1 MSVYNQSISKTH
13 IIDPVYN
20 RANFRAEYRLEPE
33 TIYFSNLRLI
43 GLGVEGTTGGKRYN
57 ALCGAYGI
65 IKQIILMD
73 DNEVLDQL
81 HEANRFLSFKMFN
94 NENQKSMDVNNS
106 IAKNASGN
114 AFLGL
119 EDGANSAGSKI
130 TTWEVR
136 PSTTG
141 VIGGARGES
150 RAWLDLKKALPLLS
164 SLSALDT
171 RQFKNLKVIVEY
183 SSDLD
188 DFMREADDTNTATYE
203 AQLIADEIIDVN
215 ERKAQAWPGSVAYTS
230 IEHDVVSVPAVTP
243 TDADNTP
250 VQTQRFKVN
259 GFLNKSVGRVLI
271 QKAPLLLGTY
281 KTGND
286 NHNVGKWASS
296 SFFGEKLN
304 LRVNGVTKLAGQ
316 GITDEASRLA
326 VMHDAW
332 GRCSA
337 YPFSSSLAYEE
348 ADGTDRDVFIK
359 TGNNDIGVLDY
370 YGMFI
375 NDEVLDLQVDFERK
389 GCYVYSSNPKDD
401 AADAAATAAAV
412 ENAATDLHIFCEV
425 YKTIQSQSDGSYLVS
440 YV

>member
-20 RANFRAEYRLEPE
+20 RANFRAEYRLETE

-43 GLGVEGTTGGKRYN
+43 GLGVEATTGGKGYN

-65 IKQIILMD
+65 IKQITLMD

-94 NENQKSMDVNNS
+94 NENQKSMDMNNS
-106 IAKNASGN
+106 IAKNAAGN

-119 EDGANSAGSKI
+119 ENGADSAGSKI
-130 TTWEVR
+130 SAWEVR

-150 RAWLDLKKALPLLS
+150 RAWLDLKKALPLLG

-171 RQFKNLKVIVEY
+171 RQFKNLKVVVEY
-183 SSDLD
+183 STDLD

-215 ERKAQAWPGSVAYTS
+215 ERKAQAWSGSVAYTS
-230 IEHDVVSVPAVTP
+230 IEHDVVSVPAVVP
-243 TDADNTP
+243 TGVDNTP
-250 VQTQRFKVN
+250 TQSQRFKVN

-271 QKAPLLLGTY
+271 QKAPLLLATY
-281 KTGND
+281 KTGNN
-286 NHNVGKWASS
+286 NHNVGKWAST

-304 LRVNGVTKLAGQ
+304 LRVNGVTKLPGQ

-326 VMHDAW
+326 VMQDAW
-332 GRCSA
+332 GRSSA
-337 YPFSSSLAYEE
+337 YPFSSGLAYEE
-348 ADGTDRDVFIK
+348 IDGADRDVFIK

-370 YGMFI
+370 YGLFI
-375 NDEVLDLQVDFERK
+375 NDKVLDLQVDFERK
-389 GCYVYSSNPKDD
+389 GCYIYSSNPENA
-401 AADAAATAAAV
+401 AADAIVTAAAV

-425 YKTIQSQSDGSYLVS
+425 YKQIVSQGDGSYLVQ